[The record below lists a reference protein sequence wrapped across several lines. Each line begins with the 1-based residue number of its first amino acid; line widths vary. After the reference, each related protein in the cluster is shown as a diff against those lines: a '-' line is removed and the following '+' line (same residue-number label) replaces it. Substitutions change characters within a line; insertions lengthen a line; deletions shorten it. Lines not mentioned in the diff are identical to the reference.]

1 MEQEKESIFREF
13 ENRFLR
19 ELLDWY
25 KKSKIKK
32 IIYIIKT
39 LTNCTLTKSS
49 LEDIAKKQEY
59 YNHRNG

>member
-32 IIYIIKT
+32 NNLHNKDSHKLYPHQVLVGGYREKT
-39 LTNCTLTKSS
+39 GIL
-49 LEDIAKKQEY
+49 
-59 YNHRNG
+59 